1 MRFHLIFYT
10 WNFQSESWKINKYT
24 LKSSKFL
31 YKFNKAYE
39 MFGKS
44 WIIPCN
50 KNMAL
55 IATKLR
61 KQIVEF
67 EEDLQ
72 GF

>member
-1 MRFHLIFYT
+1 MRFHLIFYI

-31 YKFNKAYE
+31 YEFNKAYD
-39 MFGKS
+39 MFDRS
-44 WIIPCN
+44 WIIPWN

-61 KQIVEF
+61 I
-67 EEDLQ
+67 
-72 GF
+72 